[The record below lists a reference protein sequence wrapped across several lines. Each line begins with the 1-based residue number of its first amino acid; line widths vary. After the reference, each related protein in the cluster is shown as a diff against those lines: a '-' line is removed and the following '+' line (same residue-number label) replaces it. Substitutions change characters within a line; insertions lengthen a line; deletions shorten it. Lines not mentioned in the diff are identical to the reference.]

1 MQTGHSGRG
10 AWGARAVV
18 TLLSLFLLASF
29 VPVARAAIVQ
39 TVTARADAY
48 VRSAVDRKGFGF
60 DAQFDL
66 RMNAR
71 DGAAEGY
78 LQFPLPQYAPFAEK
92 IVLRIYAQLAEPGAA
107 KVLVRSV
114 TASNWTE
121 LGLTWRTRPE
131 HKETLGSL
139 NIVGLSGAWYEVDV
153 TAHAK
158 AEAALGRDSATFALV
173 PGEETKNRI
182 AVRTHESAQNKP
194 ELVFTR
200 PPISTRI
207 SFMPTNSVPFE
218 GFLAD
223 QGDVFGTRTNG
234 FSYGW
239 SADNREFM
247 RDRRDNKN
255 TKLKSPSRV
264 HDFMAYLDHEKMTA
278 PASWELALPN
288 GEYRVR
294 LVAGDLQKYD
304 SIFGLKAE
312 GVTVV
317 DGVPDANKRW
327 LEGTALVTV
336 NDGRLT
342 ITNAP
347 GSSNNKICFIEVTEV
362 ETLLT
367 QSK

>member
-10 AWGARAVV
+10 AQGARAVV
-18 TLLSLFLLASF
+18 TILSLISLASL
-29 VPVARAAIVQ
+29 VPAAGAAVAQ
-39 TVTARADAY
+39 TVTAKADAC
-48 VRSAVDRKGFGF
+48 VRSESDRKSFGF
-60 DAQFDL
+60 ETQLDL
-66 RMNAR
+66 RMNAK

-78 LQFPLPQYAPFAEK
+78 LQFPLPQHAPFAEK
-92 IVLRIYAQLAEPGAA
+92 IVLRIFAQLGEPGAA

-131 HKETLGSL
+131 HKDTLGTL

-158 AEAALGRDSATFALV
+158 AEAARGRDSATFALV

-182 AVRTHESAQNKP
+182 AVRTRESAQNKP

-200 PPISTRI
+200 PPVAARI
-207 SFMPTNSVPFE
+207 SFIPTNSAPTE
-218 GFLAD
+218 GFLVD
-223 QGDVFGTRTNG
+223 QGEVFGTRTNG
-234 FSYGW
+234 LSYGW
-239 SADNREFM
+239 SADHREFM
-247 RDRRDNKN
+247 RDRRDFKN
-255 TKLKSPSRV
+255 TKFKSPGRA
-264 HDFMAYLDHEKMTA
+264 HDFMAYLDHEKMTT

-294 LVAGDLQKYD
+294 IVAGDLQKYD

-327 LEGTALVTV
+327 LEGTSQVTV